1 MLTSYHTGL
10 RKIRQM
16 SGQELI
22 PVQEETV
29 FLYIGNDFAY
39 RLRRRIDH

>member
-1 MLTSYHTGL
+1 MIDRMLTSYHTGL

-29 FLYIGNDFAY
+29 FLYIGKNHLFD
-39 RLRRRIDH
+39 